1 MCTFLDE
8 KLAVKVVGG
17 WPLVSDM
24 LDTTSSY
31 ASRCQQ
37 DPSQRPAHFDP
48 RCKSQCEYKSEASL
62 SFMAGQP
69 SGLRRLSIS
78 KTQGSTMRVDFS
90 IFASTENGGKED
102 PGKAGKGC
110 EVVVVVGKSVKD
122 ARTESL
128 KQRHTTEAWLMLK
141 RHV

>member
-48 RCKSQCEYKSEASL
+48 RCKSQCEYKSEPSL

-78 KTQGSTMRVDFS
+78 KTQGSTMQLDFP

-110 EVVVVVGKSVKD
+110 EVVVVVEKSVKD
-122 ARTESL
+122 A
-128 KQRHTTEAWLMLK
+128 
-141 RHV
+141 

>member
-48 RCKSQCEYKSEASL
+48 RCKSQGEYKSEASL
-62 SFMAGQP
+62 SFMQNPMKAVLNLFLKP
-69 SGLRRLSIS
+69 FFSLPEVFELR
-78 KTQGSTMRVDFS
+78 K
-90 IFASTENGGKED
+90 
-102 PGKAGKGC
+102 
-110 EVVVVVGKSVKD
+110 
-122 ARTESL
+122 
-128 KQRHTTEAWLMLK
+128 LMLRYFVPLAMLFFK
-141 RHV
+141 FRLHLTFHCVKLFDSY

>member
-8 KLAVKVVGG
+8 KLAVKVVVGG

-62 SFMAGQP
+62 SLSFMVGQP
-69 SGLRRLSIS
+69 SGLRRLSIL
-78 KTQGSTMRVDFS
+78 KTQGSTMELDFP
-90 IFASTENGGKED
+90 IFASTENAKI
-102 PGKAGKGC
+102 AG
-110 EVVVVVGKSVKD
+110 D
-122 ARTESL
+122 
-128 KQRHTTEAWLMLK
+128 HYN
-141 RHV
+141 

>member
-8 KLAVKVVGG
+8 KLAVRMVGG

-48 RCKSQCEYKSEASL
+48 RCKSQCECKSESSRSL
-62 SFMAGQP
+62 SFMVGQP
-69 SGLRRLSIS
+69 SGLRRLSIL
-78 KTQGSTMRVDFS
+78 KTQGSTMELDFP
-90 IFASTENGGKED
+90 IFASIENGGKED
-102 PGKAGKGC
+102 PGKAG
-110 EVVVVVGKSVKD
+110 
-122 ARTESL
+122 
-128 KQRHTTEAWLMLK
+128 W
-141 RHV
+141 